1 MNDYLK
7 CYNVKIHALSPIY
20 IGSGEKIGKKE
31 YIYMPWRQ
39 KVIIPDFDKMYQ
51 NICEKGLRQEF
62 INYMM
67 DNTPKGPS
75 IGQWLQKHQLF
86 SYLLCFPY
94 RYFSL
99 YGNILYTVK
108 HQILLPQLLIKIL

>member
-94 RYFSL
+94 R
-99 YGNILYTVK
+99 
-108 HQILLPQLLIKIL
+108 

>member
-39 KVIIPDFDKMYQ
+39 KVIIPDIEKMYQ
-51 NICEKGLRQEF
+51 NICEKELQQEF

-67 DNTPKGPS
+67 DNTPKDPS
-75 IGQWLQKHQLF
+75 IGQWLQKHQFNRSRL
-86 SYLLCFPY
+86 
-94 RYFSL
+94 
-99 YGNILYTVK
+99 
-108 HQILLPQLLIKIL
+108 

>member
-39 KVIIPDFDKMYQ
+39 KVIIPDIEKMYQ
-51 NICEKGLRQEF
+51 NICEKELQQEF

-67 DNTPKGPS
+67 DNTPKDPS
-75 IGQWLQKHQLF
+75 IGQWLQKHQFNEVDYERWKKYELKRF
-86 SYLLCFPY
+86 HHVPLD
-94 RYFSL
+94 RR
-99 YGNILYTVK
+99 K
-108 HQILLPQLLIKIL
+108 